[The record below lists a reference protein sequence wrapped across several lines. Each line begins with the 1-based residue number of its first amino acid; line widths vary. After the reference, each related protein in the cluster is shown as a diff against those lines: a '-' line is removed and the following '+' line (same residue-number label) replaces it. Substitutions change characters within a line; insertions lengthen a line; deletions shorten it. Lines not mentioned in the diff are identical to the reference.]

1 MKNVKYPN
9 LTIIKFPIKK
19 YPYVLLLKTKGGKK
33 IIADCIQ
40 TIEQAQEIANNWAEQ
55 LQIPIYQHEIQAA

>member
-9 LTIIKFPIKK
+9 LTITKLPIKT
-19 YPYVLLLKTKGGKK
+19 YPYVLLLKTKGGQK
-33 IIADCIQ
+33 IIADGLQ

-55 LQIPIYQHEIQAA
+55 LQIPIYQHEIKAA